1 MDISD
6 AYIVVGLV
14 ALILGLVIVHPAL
27 VLAVIGYAAFT
38 HGLNRSR

>member
-6 AYIVVGLV
+6 AFVGLGAIV
-14 ALILGLVIVHPAL
+14 LLIGLYLTHPAL
-27 VLAVIGYAAFT
+27 VLAVVGYAALS